1 MHLEGAVG
9 DLHDLGAA
17 HGAHRRDHL
26 TAVLDARAFDRDLA
40 QGALAPRLDRVDRDN
55 RPAGARHRGGHL
67 AEHAA
72 GPVRQRDPQGEGE
85 LCGRSGQD
93 VDDTGVQ
100 RAPFAA
106 VHRTDARCAFADE
119 REPSARATR
128 VAAVSSDTPPEL
140 FLIDGN
146 SLVYRAFFALPESI
160 STSKGQPTN
169 AIFGFASMLV
179 KIISEYGAR
188 PTLVVWDAGMS
199 GREEVYEEYKAGRR
213 ERPDL
218 LSEQWPHMQPLVEA
232 FGYRNMKVPG
242 YEADDV
248 IATLARRA
256 RDEGLEVMVVTGD
269 RDLFQLVEPGV
280 RVMATGRG
288 ITDTKIYDQEA
299 VLDRYGIPPELI
311 PDFVGLKGDTSD
323 NIPGVPGI
331 GEKTAS
337 QLLVEWGS
345 LEGVLDNIESISGAK
360 RKQNLTEHAEDAR
373 VSKRLAT
380 ANRDIELDIDL
391 HDLVA
396 GDPDRSRLR
405 ETFREFELRAPLE
418 RLEEALG
425 SDGAAPAERVDEL
438 IRVRA
443 REVPVTGLSR
453 LEGELV
459 AVAALRPGEAAETV
473 VVAAESADPD
483 EAAEETEVVVTSGP
497 AQASLELDTPVRGP
511 LTVAAYAGGDELL
524 VAEAETLAAFA
535 MARADRP
542 VVAHDWKT
550 IATADDPCDAPPLAH
565 DTMVAAY
572 LIDPARRGYPLAEL
586 AAEAG
591 LGAEIDGAD
600 GVAERAVLTRVIAER
615 QCARL
620 DEDGLTRLFHEIEL
634 PLVDVLVEME
644 RAGVKLDVRG
654 LAEISERFGA
664 RAAELERRVWDLAGE
679 QFTIGS
685 PQQLAPILF
694 DKLGLSRKRRG
705 KTGFSTDA
713 RVLQAIRH
721 EHEIVPAIEE
731 WREVTKLKSTYLD
744 AFPELIG
751 RDGRLHTTFNQ
762 TATTTGRLSSTDPNL
777 QNIPI
782 RTEQGRE
789 IRACF
794 VAEPGCRLISADYSQ
809 VELRLL
815 AHIADEPVLKDI
827 FRRGEDVHTAT
838 AQAILGGQTD
848 PGTRSKAKMVNYGIV
863 YGLSAF
869 GLADR
874 LQIPKEEAQE
884 FIDAYLERFPKVKE
898 FIERTIERAGE
909 EGHVTTLF
917 GRIRRVPELRSR
929 QFQTRSLGER
939 LAVNMV
945 IQGTA
950 ADIIKVAMVRCRD
963 ELRAAGLSTRLVLQ
977 IHDELLFEGP
987 EDEVERASE
996 IVCRE
1001 MAGGFE
1007 MDPPLEVDVGAGE
1020 NWLEAK

>member
-1 MHLEGAVG
+1 M
-9 DLHDLGAA
+9 
-17 HGAHRRDHL
+17 
-26 TAVLDARAFDRDLA
+26 
-40 QGALAPRLDRVDRDN
+40 
-55 RPAGARHRGGHL
+55 
-67 AEHAA
+67 
-72 GPVRQRDPQGEGE
+72 
-85 LCGRSGQD
+85 
-93 VDDTGVQ
+93 
-100 RAPFAA
+100 
-106 VHRTDARCAFADE
+106 
-119 REPSARATR
+119 
-128 VAAVSSDTPPEL
+128 PPESPKEL

-160 STSKGQPTN
+160 STSKGFPTS

-179 KIISEYGAR
+179 KIISDYGVK

-199 GREEVYEEYKAGRR
+199 GRDEVYDEYKAGRR

-218 LSEQWPHMQPLVEA
+218 LSEQWPHLHPLVES
-232 FGYRNMKVPG
+232 FGYRNIKVPG

-248 IATLARRA
+248 IATLSREAHEKGI
-256 RDEGLEVMVVTGD
+256 DVTIVTGD
-269 RDLFQLVEPGV
+269 RDLFQLVEDGV

-288 ITDTKIYDQEA
+288 ITDTKIYDRDA
-299 VLDRYGIPPELI
+299 VIDRYGIPPELV

-331 GEKTAS
+331 GDKTAS
-337 QLLVEWGS
+337 QLLQDWGD
-345 LEGVLDNIESISGAK
+345 LEGVLSNIDSISGAK
-360 RKQNLTEHAEDAR
+360 RKENLTEHADAAR
-373 VSKRLAT
+373 ISKQLAT
-380 ANRDIELDIDL
+380 AQRAIAVDVDLDGIAT
-391 HDLVA
+391 HE
-396 GDPDRSRLR
+396 PDRSALR
-405 ETFREFELRAPLE
+405 SMFREFELRAPLE

-425 SDGAAPAERVDEL
+425 EDDAAPAERVEEL
-438 IRVRA
+438 VEAAA
-443 REVPVTGLSR
+443 REVPLTELAA
-453 LEGELV
+453 LDGEMV
-459 AVAALRPGEAAETV
+459 AFAALRPGEAPDEAAAAAASEAE
-473 VVAAESADPD
+473 ADPD
-483 EAAEETEVVVTSGP
+483 EAPGIAADDSVEIAEAPPAAATGAGAATGADAATSG
-497 AQASLELDTPVRGP
+497 AGSAGSSATRLGQGSFDFGDAAVKGP
-511 LTVAAYAGGDELL
+511 LTVAAWAGGDVLL
-524 VAEAETLAAFA
+524 SEAETLAAFV
-535 MARADRP
+535 MARGDRP

-550 IATADDPCDAPPLAH
+550 IAMADDPCAAPPLSH

-572 LIDPARRGYPLAEL
+572 LIDPARRGYPLDEL

-591 LGAEIDGAD
+591 LGAQIKTDGAHPAEPGASARRAD
-600 GVAERAVLTRVIAER
+600 GVAERAVLTRVLAER
-615 QCARL
+615 QRVRL
-620 DEDGLTRLFHEIEL
+620 DEDGLTNLFHEIEL
-634 PLVDVLVEME
+634 PLVDVLVELE
-644 RAGVKLDVRG
+644 RAGVKLDVNR
-654 LAEISERFGA
+654 LAEISKRFDERA
-664 RAAELERRVWDLAGE
+664 IELERRVWELAGE
-679 QFTIGS
+679 EFTIGS

-744 AFPELIG
+744 AFPELVDE
-751 RDGRLHTTFNQ
+751 DGRLHTTFNQ
-762 TATTTGRLSSTDPNL
+762 TATATGRLSSTDPNL

-794 VAEPGCRLISADYSQ
+794 VAEPGNRLISADYSQ

-838 AQAILGGQTD
+838 AEAILGGKTD

-863 YGLSAF
+863 YGLSAY

-874 LQIPKEEAQE
+874 LQIEREEAQQ

-898 FIERTIERAGE
+898 FIDRTISTATT
-909 EGHVTTLF
+909 EGYVSTLF

-963 ELRAAGLSTRLVLQ
+963 ELRGTGLETRLVLQ

-987 EDEVERASE
+987 EAEVEQASE
-996 IVCRE
+996 IVRRE
-1001 MAGGFE
+1001 MAEAFE

>member
-1 MHLEGAVG
+1 V
-9 DLHDLGAA
+9 
-17 HGAHRRDHL
+17 
-26 TAVLDARAFDRDLA
+26 
-40 QGALAPRLDRVDRDN
+40 
-55 RPAGARHRGGHL
+55 
-67 AEHAA
+67 
-72 GPVRQRDPQGEGE
+72 
-85 LCGRSGQD
+85 
-93 VDDTGVQ
+93 
-100 RAPFAA
+100 
-106 VHRTDARCAFADE
+106 ADE
-119 REPSARATR
+119 THR
-128 VAAVSSDTPPEL
+128 EL

-179 KIISEYGAR
+179 KIISEYGVK

-199 GREEVYEEYKAGRR
+199 GREVVYDEYKAGRR

-218 LSEQWPHMQPLVEA
+218 LSEQWPHLHPLVES
-232 FGYRNMKVPG
+232 FGYQNVKVPG

-248 IATLARRA
+248 IATLSREAREQGI
-256 RDEGLEVMVVTGD
+256 DVTVVTGD
-269 RDLFQLVEPGV
+269 RDLFQLIEPGV

-288 ITDTKIYDQEA
+288 ITDTKIYDREA
-299 VLDRYGIPPELI
+299 VIDRYGIPPELV

-331 GEKTAS
+331 GDKTAS
-337 QLLVEWGS
+337 QLLQEWGD
-345 LEGVLDNIESISGAK
+345 LEGVLHNIDAISGAK
-360 RKQNLTEHAEDAR
+360 RKQNLSEHAEAAR
-373 VSKRLAT
+373 ISKRLAT
-380 ANRDIELDIDL
+380 AQREIELDIDL
-391 HDLVA
+391 NGVA
-396 GDPDRSRLR
+396 AREPDRSALR
-405 ETFREFELRAPLE
+405 ATFREFELRAPLE

-425 SDGAAPAERVDEL
+425 EDDAAPAERVAEL
-438 IRVRA
+438 VAVEA
-443 REVPVTGLSR
+443 REVPLAE
-453 LEGELV
+453 LAALDDALV
-459 AVAALRPGEAAETV
+459 AIAALRPGEE
-473 VVAAESADPD
+473 PD
-483 EAAEETEVVVTSGP
+483 EAAAAAPAEEDPDETAAVEADDAVEIAEAPPPATGSGQASFDFDGP
-497 AQASLELDTPVRGP
+497 AVRGP
-511 LTVAAYAGGDELL
+511 LTVAAWAGDDVL
-524 VAEAETLAAFA
+524 VSEAETLAAFV
-535 MARADRP
+535 MARGERP
-542 VVAHDWKT
+542 VVVHDWKT
-550 IATADDPCDAPPLAH
+550 VATADDPCAAPPLAH

-572 LIDPARRGYPLAEL
+572 LIDPARRGYPLDEL

-591 LGAEIDGAD
+591 LGARVEGAD
-600 GVAERAVLTRVIAER
+600 GVAARAVLTRILAER
-615 QCARL
+615 QRDRL
-620 DEDGLTRLFHEIEL
+620 DEDGLTSLFHEIEL

-644 RAGVKLDVRG
+644 RAGIKLDVER
-654 LAEISERFGA
+654 LAEISKRFDERA
-664 RAAELERRVWDLAGE
+664 LELERRVWELAGE

-694 DKLGLSRKRRG
+694 DKLKLSRKRRG

-744 AFPELIG
+744 AFPELVG
-751 RDGRLHTTFNQ
+751 ADGRLHTTFNQ

-794 VAEPGCRLISADYSQ
+794 VAEPGRLLISADYSQ

-815 AHIADEPVLKDI
+815 AHIADEPVLKEI

-838 AQAILGGQTD
+838 AEAILGGKTD

-874 LQIPKEEAQE
+874 LQIEKEEAQQ
-884 FIDAYLERFPKVKE
+884 FIDAYLERFPKVKQ
-898 FIERTIERAGE
+898 FIDRTIASATT
-909 EGHVTTLF
+909 EGYVSTLF

-963 ELRAAGLSTRLVLQ
+963 ELRGAGLETRLVLQ
-977 IHDELLFEGP
+977 IHDELLFEAP
-987 EDEVERASE
+987 EAEVERATG
-996 IVCRE
+996 IVRRE
-1001 MAGGFE
+1001 MAEAFE
-1007 MDPPLEVDVGAGE
+1007 MDPPLEVDVGAGR

>member
-1 MHLEGAVG
+1 VAEE
-9 DLHDLGAA
+9 
-17 HGAHRRDHL
+17 
-26 TAVLDARAFDRDLA
+26 T
-40 QGALAPRLDRVDRDN
+40 PR
-55 RPAGARHRGGHL
+55 
-67 AEHAA
+67 
-72 GPVRQRDPQGEGE
+72 
-85 LCGRSGQD
+85 
-93 VDDTGVQ
+93 
-100 RAPFAA
+100 
-106 VHRTDARCAFADE
+106 
-119 REPSARATR
+119 
-128 VAAVSSDTPPEL
+128 EL

-160 STSKGQPTN
+160 ATSKGQPTN

-179 KIISEYGAR
+179 KIISEYGVK

-199 GREEVYEEYKAGRR
+199 GREQIYEEYKGHRD
-213 ERPDL
+213 ERPGL
-218 LSEQWPHMQPLVEA
+218 LSEQWPYMHPLVDS
-232 FGYRNMKVPG
+232 FGYENVKVPG

-248 IATLARRA
+248 IATLAGRA
-256 RDEGLEVMVVTGD
+256 REQGIDVMVVTGD
-269 RDLFQLVEPGV
+269 RDLFQLIEPGV
-280 RVMATGRG
+280 RIMATGRG
-288 ITDTKIYDQEA
+288 ITDTKIYDRQA

-331 GEKTAS
+331 GDKTAS
-337 QLLVEWGS
+337 QLLQEWGD
-345 LEGVLDNIESISGAK
+345 LEGVLSNIDSISGAK
-360 RKQNLTEHAEDAR
+360 RKENLTEHAENAR
-373 VSKRLAT
+373 ISKQLAT
-380 ANRDIELDIDL
+380 AVRDVEVEVDFDKVIARE
-391 HDLVA
+391 
-396 GDPDRSRLR
+396 PDRSRLR

-425 SDGAAPAERVDEL
+425 EDDAAPAERVDE
-438 IRVRA
+438 VVEVAA
-443 REVPVTGLSR
+443 REVPLAEIGSLD
-453 LEGELV
+453 GELV
-459 AVAALRPGEAAETV
+459 AIAALRPGE
-473 VVAAESADPD
+473 DPD
-483 EAAEETEVVVTSGP
+483 EATAPPPDLDEELELAEDAAEQAAEQEAAVAAEPTG
-497 AQASLELDTPVRGP
+497 QASFDFEGGPRGP
-511 LTVAAYAGGDELL
+511 LTVAAWAGGEAL

-535 MARADRP
+535 MARGAHP

-550 IATADDPCDAPPLAH
+550 IAMADDPCDAPPLAH

-572 LIDPARRGYPLAEL
+572 LIDPARRGYPLDEL
-586 AAEAG
+586 ATEAG
-591 LGAEIDGAD
+591 LGARVIHDAAHPAEPGAGAGRAN
-600 GVAERAVLTRVIAER
+600 GVAERAVLTGMLAER
-615 QCARL
+615 QRDRL
-620 DEDGLTRLFHEIEL
+620 AEDGLTNLFHEIEL

-644 RAGVKLDVRG
+644 RAGVKLDVER
-654 LAEISERFGA
+654 LRAISERFDA
-664 RAAELERRVWDLAGE
+664 RAVELERRVWDLAGE
-679 QFTIGS
+679 EFTIGS

-694 DKLGLSRKRRG
+694 ERLGLSRKRRG

-721 EHEIVPAIEE
+721 EHEIIPAIEE

-751 RDGRLHTTFNQ
+751 ADGRLHTTFNQ
-762 TATTTGRLSSTDPNL
+762 TAATTGRLSSTNPNL

-794 VAEPGCRLISADYSQ
+794 VAEPGNRLISADYSQ

-838 AQAILGGQTD
+838 AEAILGGRTD

-874 LQIPKEEAQE
+874 LQIEKEEAQQ
-884 FIDAYLERFPKVKE
+884 FIDAYLERFPKVKQ
-898 FIERTIERAGE
+898 FIDSTIERARD
-909 EGHVTTLF
+909 EGHVATLF

-950 ADIIKVAMVRCRD
+950 ADIIKVAMVRARD
-963 ELRAAGLSTRLVLQ
+963 ELRDAGLSTRLVLQ

-987 EDEVERASE
+987 EDEVERATE
-996 IVCRE
+996 IVRRE
-1001 MAGGFE
+1001 MAGAFE
-1007 MDPPLEVDVGAGE
+1007 MDPPLEVDVGVGD